1 MQQGWHSLIFLL
13 VLLYHSDVKAVDF
26 TTCEGDTAR
35 LACDLISK
43 VITCESD
50 TVAISCAQG
59 HIKVLSANYG
69 RTNRATCSD
78 EKTSVQISNVYCIQS
93 SSLSVLTNQC
103 DGQRDCSVSVSN
115 TIFGDPCVG
124 TYKYL
129 DVSYTCVPP
138 GVSIQRQTA
147 CEGDT
152 FSLNCDNRHI
162 KVLSANYGRTN
173 RAACS
178 GGIPANQL
186 SNIRCTRSSSLSVLT
201 NQCDG
206 EHTCSLSASNTVF
219 GDPCPG
225 TYKYLAVTYIC
236 HSHYPF
242 IKVDLANYGR
252 TNKATC
258 SNGKPAHQLSN
269 IYCAQSSSRRVLAN
283 RCNGQKVCSVPVTN
297 AVFSDPCE
305 GTYKYLKASYSCQP
319 L

>member
-1 MQQGWHSLIFLL
+1 MQQGWHSFIFLL
-13 VLLYHSDVKAVDF
+13 VLLYQSDVKAVDF

-35 LACDLISK
+35 LTCDLTSE
-43 VITCESD
+43 VIACELD
-50 TVAISCAQG
+50 TLEISCDAG

-69 RTNRATCSD
+69 RTNRATCSE

-93 SSLSVLTNQC
+93 SSLNIVANLC

-138 GVSIQRQTA
+138 GVAIQKRTA
-147 CEGDT
+147 CEGDA
-152 FSLNCDNRHI
+152 FSLNCGSQHI

-178 GGIPANQL
+178 GGVPTDQL
-186 SNIRCTRSSSLSVLT
+186 SNIYCTRSSSLSVLT
-201 NQCDG
+201 NRCDG
-206 EHTCSLSASNTVF
+206 EHACSLSASNTVF

-236 HSHYPF
+236 HPHYPF
-242 IKVDLANYGR
+242 IKVVSANYGR
-252 TNKATC
+252 TNKKTC
-258 SNGKPAHQLSN
+258 SNGKPAKWCSN
-269 IYCAQSSSRRVLAN
+269 IYCSQSSSRRVLAN
-283 RCNGQKVCSVPVTN
+283 RCNGLKDCSVPVTN
-297 AVFSDPCE
+297 EVFGDPCE
-305 GTYKYLKASYSCQP
+305 GTYKYLKASYTCEP
-319 L
+319 C